1 MSRLHKGM
9 FIILFKRMKGKDFLA
24 LNVGLNLVGGIIA
37 GLLVGYAFDK
47 WFMEG
52 IFGWRT
58 FPFGLLFFFF
68 IGIISG
74 FLNAFRDL
82 KRIG

>member
-1 MSRLHKGM
+1 
-9 FIILFKRMKGKDFLA
+9 MKGKDFLA

-37 GLLVGYAFDK
+37 GLLVGYAFDRLL
-47 WFMEG
+47 MEG
-52 IFGWRT
+52 LFKIKS

-74 FLNAFRDL
+74 FLNAYRDL
-82 KRIG
+82 KRID

>member
-1 MSRLHKGM
+1 
-9 FIILFKRMKGKDFLA
+9 MKGKDFLA

-37 GLLVGYAFDK
+37 GLLVGYAFDR
-47 WFMEG
+47 WLMEG
-52 IFGWRT
+52 FFNVKT

-74 FLNAFRDL
+74 FLNAYRDL

>member
-1 MSRLHKGM
+1 
-9 FIILFKRMKGKDFLA
+9 MKGKDFLA

-37 GLLVGYAFDK
+37 GLLVGYAFDR
-47 WFMEG
+47 WLMEG
-52 IFGWRT
+52 LFKIRT

-74 FLNAFRDL
+74 FLNAYRDL
-82 KRIG
+82 KRID